1 MTKNRHIT
9 ISGLEDWQKGLA
21 NMGGPAWLKTQ
32 DRILRTAGLRM
43 QEYLDDLT
51 PAQSGRLKQSMSS
64 GNPDNVFELKV
75 GPNAYV
81 VTGTAVEYA
90 QHVNDGF
97 QQQKG
102 RFVPGEWRNGVFH
115 YIPGH
120 NGGMVLTGAVIPG
133 ARMFDKAMD
142 YIESDMADIMDFEFR
157 RMYRELFG

>member
-1 MTKNRHIT
+1 MARNRNIQIT
-9 ISGLEDWQKGLA
+9 GLEQWQQGLA
-21 NMGGPAWLKTQ
+21 DMNGPAFVKTQ

-51 PAQSGRLKQSMSS
+51 PARTGRLKQSMSS
-64 GNPDNVFELKV
+64 GNPDNVFEIKV

-97 QQQKG
+97 EQKKG
-102 RFVPGEWRNGVFH
+102 RFVPGEWRSGTFH
-115 YIPGH
+115 YIPGSKE
-120 NGGMVLTGAVIPG
+120 GMVLTGAVIPG

-142 YIESDMADIMDFEFR
+142 YMESDMGDIIDFEFR